1 MVMNG
6 IGIYLVSGASA
17 IDGHNICF
25 IHEAKSVNDVHEWL
39 KKYSFVI
46 DDLIVERIFDGTYE
60 EYESYKCRL
69 RGENNAE
76 N

>member
-1 MVMNG
+1 MNE

-25 IHEAKSVNDVHEWL
+25 IHEAKSANAVYEWL
-39 KKYSFVI
+39 NKYGFVI
-46 DDLIVERIFDGTYE
+46 DDLIIERIFDGTYE
-60 EYESYKCRL
+60 EYENFKRRL
-69 RGENNAE
+69 RGKNHAE

>member
-1 MVMNG
+1 MNG

-25 IHEAKSVNDVHEWL
+25 IHEVKSVNDVHEWL
-39 KKYSFVI
+39 KKYGFVI
-46 DDLIVERIFDGTYE
+46 DDLIIERIFDGTYE
-60 EYESYKCRL
+60 EYENYKCRL
-69 RGENNAE
+69 RGENHAE

>member
-1 MVMNG
+1 MNG

-25 IHEAKSVNDVHEWL
+25 IHEAKSVNDVYEWL
-39 KKYSFVI
+39 KKYGFVI
-46 DDLIVERIFDGTYE
+46 DDLIIERIFDGTYE

-69 RGENNAE
+69 RGENHAE